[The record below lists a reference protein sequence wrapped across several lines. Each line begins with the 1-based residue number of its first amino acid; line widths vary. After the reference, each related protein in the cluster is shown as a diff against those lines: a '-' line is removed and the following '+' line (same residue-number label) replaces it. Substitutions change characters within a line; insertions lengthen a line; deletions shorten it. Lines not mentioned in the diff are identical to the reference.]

1 MKASTV
7 ISYAAVAAAGIAL
20 GVAIAD
26 TKAGKAIDNGIEK
39 AKTKLG
45 LTREDRKESSTTEE
59 KRSESGE
66 RRE

>member
-7 ISYAAVAAAGIAL
+7 LSYTAVAAVALAL

-26 TKAGKAIDNGIEK
+26 TKAGKTINSGIEK

-45 LTREDRKESSTTEE
+45 LTREDQKSSTTED
-59 KRSESGE
+59 KRTESGDE
-66 RRE
+66 RR

>member
-1 MKASTV
+1 MKASTI
-7 ISYAAVAAAGIAL
+7 ISYTAVAAAGIAL

-45 LTREDRKESSTTEE
+45 LTREDRKSSTEE

>member
-7 ISYAAVAAAGIAL
+7 ISYAVVAAAGIAL

-45 LTREDRKESSTTEE
+45 LTREDRKSSTEE

>member
-45 LTREDRKESSTTEE
+45 LTREDRKSSTEE

>member
-7 ISYAAVAAAGIAL
+7 LSYTAVAAAALAL

-26 TKAGKAIDNGIEK
+26 TKAGKAIDAGIEK

-45 LTREDRKESSTTEE
+45 LTREDRKESSTEEDKRTEG
-59 KRSESGE
+59 GE
-66 RRE
+66 RR